1 MAVNQEIR
9 RIAEIIRQAVPAEQI
24 YLFGSHAYG
33 QPNEG
38 SDYDFFLVIPDGG
51 MRPMEARQ
59 KAKRSLIP
67 LRLGVPV
74 DVLAATHSGF
84 SDMRNMINSVEKEV
98 AQKGV
103 LIFDRRGMGAT
114 MA

>member
-9 RIAEIIRQAVPAEQI
+9 QIAEMIRQAVPVEQI

-33 QPNEG
+33 QPNKN
-38 SDYDFFLVIPDGG
+38 SDYDFFLVIPDGM

-74 DVLAATHSGF
+74 DVLAATRSSF
-84 SDMRNMINSVEKEV
+84 SDMRDMINSVEKEV
-98 AQKGV
+98 SQKGV
-103 LIFDRRGMGAT
+103 LLFDRNGMGA
-114 MA
+114 AVA

>member
-9 RIAEIIRQAVPAEQI
+9 QIAETIWQAVPAEQI

-33 QPNEG
+33 QPHKD
-38 SDYDFFLVIPDGG
+38 SDYDFFLVIPDGM
-51 MRPMEARQ
+51 MRPIEARQ
-59 KAKRSLIP
+59 RAKRSLIP

-84 SDMRNMINSVEKEV
+84 SDMRDMINSVEKEV

-103 LIFDRRGMGAT
+103 LLFDRSGMGA
-114 MA
+114 AVA

>member
-1 MAVNQEIR
+1 
-9 RIAEIIRQAVPAEQI
+9 
-24 YLFGSHAYG
+24 
-33 QPNEG
+33 
-38 SDYDFFLVIPDGG
+38 
-51 MRPMEARQ
+51 MEARQ

-103 LIFDRRGMGAT
+103 LIFDRRGMGA
-114 MA
+114 AVA